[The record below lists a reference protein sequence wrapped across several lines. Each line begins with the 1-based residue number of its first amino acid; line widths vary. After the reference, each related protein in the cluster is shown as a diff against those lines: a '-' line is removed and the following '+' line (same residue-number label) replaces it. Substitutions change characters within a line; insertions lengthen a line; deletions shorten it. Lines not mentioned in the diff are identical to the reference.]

1 MTQRLLILAGLLLAL
16 AFLPLLA
23 GSLFT
28 PGAARAYV
36 FNLDK
41 ATEKTRNDLDARM
54 TAADLGDRDL
64 IIIVGTDQQCHTEL
78 GPLCDDV
85 GTSGAIVRVTP
96 EQAGRLLPALSIY
109 PDSEEG
115 RAVMPPVEMVRDFR
129 RGPAFTVALL
139 LLPVALIYAVRLVLR
154 RREAAAGHPGA
165 QYAAAAVRRLRAQ
178 SPELPNPGY
187 KHPAETPPAQVL
199 DECRTLGRPAP
210 GTLQAVAARQVDGGT
225 ATVRTRFGPD
235 GGYVELDDAIVWAR
249 LAGAAS
255 DGVHRGQTVR
265 VVGLDADGEALR
277 VLPGSPTRERPA
289 NERCDP

>member
-16 AFLPLLA
+16 AFMPLLA
-23 GSLFT
+23 GGLFT
-28 PGAARAYV
+28 PDTARAHV
-36 FNLDK
+36 FDLRH
-41 ATEKTRNDLDARM
+41 ATETTPAELGKRMNARN
-54 TAADLGDRDL
+54 LGERDL
-64 IIIVGTDQQCHTEL
+64 IVVVDTSPDCHAQL
-78 GPLCDDV
+78 GRLCDEVD
-85 GTSGAIVRVTP
+85 TRREIIRVDP
-96 EQAGRLLPALSIY
+96 QQADRLLRTLFAY
-109 PDSEEG
+109 PDLDKEPD
-115 RAVMPPVEMVRDFR
+115 AVRTVEMERDFR
-129 RGPAFTVALL
+129 SGVAFAVALL
-139 LLPVALIYAVRLVLR
+139 LLPVALIYAVRLALR
-154 RREAAAGHPGA
+154 RREASTGHPGA

-199 DECRTLGRPAP
+199 DECRTLERPAP
-210 GTLQAVAARQVDGGT
+210 GTLQAVAARQADGGT